1 MTLRLTPLQR
11 SNTLDELQYLLD
23 DKTKGINKDLD
34 AVASNQ
40 ANSSHFSFLSMRY
53 QWLAV
58 LKYYFDK
65 PLDEVRSCF
74 ANAAAY
80 NLKLLERILGGQER
94 EYHPWPSLE
103 AERITCAMIAG
114 RWDLATT
121 IAETIKAID
130 LDCKPVNR
138 KSVFSRDGWMIIHL
152 VLGEDEQ
159 AIGYAQT
166 FLKHKNPS
174 KNLQKFI
181 PKARMTAAL
190 VERNSPALVAAM
202 NDYFP
207 IWERLARYGTDRE
220 DSTGLMCFPGMA
232 YLALAKRRQI
242 DLDVDYPYLFRD
254 LLEG

>member
-1 MTLRLTPLQR
+1 MNLRQKPLQR
-11 SNTLDELQYLLD
+11 YSLD
-23 DKTKGINKDLD
+23 DLEYLMNNNTESVKESLD
-34 AVASNQ
+34 AVARNQ
-40 ANSSHFSFLSMRY
+40 VNSSHFGFLSIEY

-58 LKYYFDK
+58 LNYYFNR
-65 PLDEVRSCF
+65 PFDEVRECF
-74 ANAAAY
+74 ANAAQY
-80 NLKLLERILGGQER
+80 RIRLLERILSGEER
-94 EYHPWPSLE
+94 ERDPWPSLE

-114 RWDLATT
+114 RWDFATT

-130 LDCKPVNR
+130 VECKPVNR

-152 VLGEDEQ
+152 VQEEDEQ

-190 VERNSPALVAAM
+190 VERNSPALMAAM

-242 DLDVDYPYLFRD
+242 DLDADYPYLFRD